1 MERNI
6 YTKEQL
12 VQYWVGLMDG
22 DGSIQVNHWREKSLQ
37 YRLIIKLLY
46 TEANVH
52 MLQLLTK
59 AVGGSVR
66 IDKDKQGTALFVKW
80 VVNDTERAKQ
90 LLKVFERYPPQTT
103 RLQLQ
108 IKFLLECLEHNS
120 VIKYLE
126 TRGKKYDTMQ
136 QERLRTKTSE
146 ISDVWLAGFTE
157 AEGCFSYRTG
167 QKIVGFS
174 ISQKNDRHLI
184 EAIREKLGI
193 VGSIVREQSKDQ
205 WTIETLSQFTV
216 KGIISYYTRVPLLG
230 EKRVSLEL
238 AKKRIQD
245 RAE

>member
-1 MERNI
+1 
-6 YTKEQL
+6 
-12 VQYWVGLMDG
+12 
-22 DGSIQVNHWREKSLQ
+22 
-37 YRLIIKLLY
+37 
-46 TEANVH
+46 

-146 ISDVWLAGFTE
+146 ISDV
-157 AEGCFSYRTG
+157 
-167 QKIVGFS
+167 
-174 ISQKNDRHLI
+174 
-184 EAIREKLGI
+184 
-193 VGSIVREQSKDQ
+193 
-205 WTIETLSQFTV
+205 
-216 KGIISYYTRVPLLG
+216 
-230 EKRVSLEL
+230 
-238 AKKRIQD
+238 
-245 RAE
+245 